1 MLLPLFAWLEG
12 MYNAMLQSPLGVAT
26 NLSVWLF
33 ASVQAVHLLTLVVVG
48 CAVLVVD
55 LRLLGLGLRDQPV
68 SEIAREAQPWL
79 VWGLVGQVA
88 SGIPLFVSLAASKYY
103 DSPAFWLK
111 MYLVVAAIL
120 FAFTVRRL
128 VATGNERR
136 ASGAAARAVGLVS
149 ILLWSGV
156 GIMAKAIGYY

>member
-1 MLLPLFAWLEG
+1 MLLPLFARLEE
-12 MYNAMLQSPLGVAT
+12 MYSALLQSPLGVAT

-33 ASVQAVHLLTLVVVG
+33 ASVQAIHLLTLVILG

-68 SEIAREAQPWL
+68 SRIAREAQPWL

-88 SGIPLFVSLAASKYY
+88 SGIPLFVSMAASKYY

-111 MYLVVAAIL
+111 MYLVAAAIL

-128 VATGNERR
+128 VAAGNERR
-136 ASGAAARAVGLVS
+136 AGGAAARAVGLVS

-156 GIMAKAIGYY
+156 GVMAKAIGYY